1 MQPRTPLVVCS
12 VLVASL
18 LAPPSALRAEE
29 ATRVRSS
36 DLDIDY
42 RINAE
47 AQPLESVRLWYT
59 LDGGLT
65 WTDYGLD
72 EDRGSPIRFH
82 APGEGLF
89 GFFLV
94 LTNSAGP
101 SSAPPT
107 KSTPP
112 QQWALVDFTPPVV
125 QLHQVRQTTS
135 FGEPVVQIRWTA
147 VDAQLTPRPIELL
160 YSRPGDE
167 KQIRIAPEPVANTG
181 RYDWRVPPELTGS
194 ISIRAAAADRGGHRT
209 ESEAQTIE
217 LGPVNPPPKDAGPTA
232 TGGES
237 AAAGGDDALTG
248 SQRARERAARLF
260 AEAVNYRDRGEFAEG
275 VARLRE
281 AVKLDP
287 QLTDAFAEMAGMLYR
302 LGDLDRALGAYDI
315 ALKQQPNSR
324 DALRGAARVFQQKS
338 DYPAAAERLRTI
350 LRYNPTDAEVWLQL
364 GDLAVYQGDE
374 VRAREC
380 YTRAA
385 QIDPKAS
392 QVVADARQRLAL
404 MSEVSRDPTTKKR

>member
-1 MQPRTPLVVCS
+1 
-12 VLVASL
+12 L
-18 LAPPSALRAEE
+18 LASPSALRAEE

-36 DLDIDY
+36 DFDIDY
-42 RINAE
+42 RVNAE
-47 AQPLESVRLWYT
+47 AKPLESVRMWYT

-72 EDRGSPIRFH
+72 EDRVSPIRFH

-94 LTNSAGP
+94 LTNTAGP
-101 SSAPPT
+101 SSAPPS

-135 FGEPVVQIRWTA
+135 FGEAVVQIRWTA

-167 KQIRIAPEPVANTG
+167 KQLRIAPEPVANTG
-181 RYDWRVPPELTGS
+181 RYDWRVPAELTGS
-194 ISIRAAAADRGGHRT
+194 FSIRVAATDRGGHRT

-217 LGPVNPPPKDAGPTA
+217 LGAVNPPPKDAGPTSTGGGSAA
-232 TGGES
+232 TGS
-237 AAAGGDDALTG
+237 DDALTG
-248 SQRARERAARLF
+248 SQRGRERAARLF
-260 AEAVNYRDRGEFAEG
+260 AEAMTYRDRGEFTEG
-275 VARLRE
+275 VTRLRE
-281 AVKLDP
+281 AVKLNP

-324 DALRGAARVFQQKS
+324 EALRGVARVFQQKS

-364 GDLAVYQGDE
+364 GDIAVYQGDE